1 MKRSTKYNLQRTTW
15 KYYFVLCSLSFV
27 LYQSMKRR
35 TKYNLQGTTR
45 KYYVVLC
52 TLFFVLYLLS
62 TPMSHAQITHDFHET
77 PLLEAL
83 QTISREQSDYTIDI
97 LSDSLGS
104 LQTSAQF
111 KNLSVPDAVK
121 RICKGLPVRVKRKG
135 KQLFLQYRPEKDFT
149 GRIIHFAGEVKDG
162 FLEIPLPKAKVSILR
177 ADSTVVVDSADM
189 VPFYNRERRIV
200 RSLFGASVKVTEK
213 NYLVRAQLDG
223 YADVWERVTIT
234 DPSQE
239 DVEVPSL
246 KMRKLPGLMLKEVT
260 VTATKIKMYY
270 RGDTLIYDAT
280 AFQLPDGSM
289 LDELIRQ
296 LPGVKMNE
304 QGEIFVNGRKVD
316 ELLLGSRTFFG
327 GNKKVLMENL
337 PYYTV
342 KNVKVYEKQTDRSM
356 ALGYDVEPRSY
367 VMDVILKEEYSQGYI
382 ANAEVAGGTEER
394 WLGRGFLLGFTDR
407 IRLTLLAN
415 ANNVN
420 ESRHIG
426 QSDQWTPDH
435 APKSLLTTHS
445 VAGEINYHTKGD
457 KLKETFRVE
466 YTSTTDK
473 LTMKQRREQFLEGR
487 TPISLTESFNRSG
500 NRNLVLNN
508 SLSLSNSMYLFTDVH
523 FDYAHRD
530 GSSHSAFDQWDN
542 TLTVWQ
548 RTVGMSEGKAWSGY
562 VEAQGNVNVNKKKE
576 QHLTFYAKVEHSTDE
591 NQQASRYETRG
602 NTDEL
607 RRNSNDFV
615 HRTTWGAG
623 HVSYNFHFAK
633 DLNLSFTNFFDI
645 KKEHTRDYLY
655 HPDTLL
661 LPSQLEALTA
671 ITDLSNSYDSH
682 QDNWTNNLNIRL
694 MKGAIFMHS
703 DFHVKV
709 HYERWCLYVRTPVHH
724 DKLHYQRGAIDTLA
738 HQTKVLPN
746 MTFSYKNYWNGGR
759 RNLRLSLDYNQQW
772 PLLLDRITYRDDS
785 QPLIVKLGNP
795 NLKGITYTK
804 FEAEY
809 FDRTGPRNGMYYLSA
824 SLNYYHRNVA
834 QSHTYNPST
843 AVFTYKPMN
852 IYGTYVAHTDFSTDQ
867 SIDQKRYW
875 TWHLN
880 AGIDWNHAKDHAML
894 AGMTESCVNTVN
906 TLMLNSGAHIQYN
919 KGKLNI
925 RATGDIRWRHS
936 EGRMYNFETL
946 NAIDFQYGISARYTT
961 PPLWKSSGE
970 GLTLSADG
978 NMYSRRGYGS
988 SELNTDDFVLNAS
1001 ISQPFFKG
1009 KLIARIE
1016 AFDLLHQLS
1025 NTQYSV
1031 NAQGRTET
1039 WYRSLPHYVM
1049 LHLVYHWNKNPKKK

>member
-1 MKRSTKYNLQRTTW
+1 MKRSTKYNLQRTTR

-111 KNLSVPDAVK
+111 KDLSVPDAVK

-135 KQLFLQYRPEKDFT
+135 KHLFLQYRPEKDYT
-149 GRIIHFAGEVKDG
+149 GRIIHFTGDVKDA
-162 FLEIPLPKAKVSILR
+162 FLEIPLPNAKVSILR
-177 ADSTVVVDSADM
+177 VDSSVVVDSADM

-200 RSLFGASVKVTEK
+200 RSLFGAAVKVTEK

-223 YADVWERVTIT
+223 YADVWQRVTIT

-239 DVEVPSL
+239 SVDVPAL

-260 VTATKIKMYY
+260 VTATRIKMYY
-270 RGDTLIYDAT
+270 RGDTLVYDAT

-289 LDELIRQ
+289 LDDLIRQ

-342 KNVKVYEKQTDRSM
+342 KNVKVYEKQTDRSK

-394 WLGRGFLLGFTDR
+394 WLGRGFLLGFTDH

-426 QSDQWTPDH
+426 QSDQWTPDR
-435 APKSLLTTHS
+435 APKSLLTTRS
-445 VAGEINYHTKGD
+445 VAGEISYHSKGD
-457 KLKETFRVE
+457 KLKETFRAE

-473 LTMKQRREQFLEGR
+473 QTMKQRREQFLEGR
-487 TPISLTESFNRSG
+487 TPISLSESFNRAG
-500 NRNLVLNN
+500 KRKLVLNN
-508 SLSLSNSMYLFTDVH
+508 SFTLSQSMYLHTDVH

-530 GSSHSAFDQWDN
+530 GSFRSAFDQWDN
-542 TLTVWQ
+542 ALTVWQ
-548 RTVGMSEGKAWSGY
+548 RTVGMNEGKTWSGY
-562 VEAQGNVNVNKKKE
+562 VEAQGSVNVNKKKQ
-576 QHLTFYAKVEHSTDE
+576 QHLTFYAKVEHSSDE

-615 HRTTWGAG
+615 HRSTWAAG
-623 HVSYNFHFAK
+623 HVSYNLHFAK
-633 DLNLSFTNFFDI
+633 DLNLSFTNFFNI
-645 KKEHTRDYLY
+645 KKERTRDYLY
-655 HPDTLL
+655 HPDTLM

-671 ITDLSNSYDSH
+671 ITDLGNSYDSH
-682 QDNWTNNLNIRL
+682 QDDWTNNLNIRL
-694 MKGAIFMHS
+694 MKSAVYTHS
-703 DFHVKV
+703 DLHVKV
-709 HYERWCLYVRTPVHH
+709 GYERWCLYVRTPVHH

-738 HQTKVLPN
+738 HQTKFLPN
-746 MTFSYKNYWNGGR
+746 MSFSYKNYWKGGR

-795 NLKGITYTK
+795 HLKGMAHTT

-824 SLNYYHRNVA
+824 TLNYYHRNVA

-843 AVFTYKPMN
+843 AVFTYKPIN

-894 AGMTESCVNTVN
+894 AGMTESRVNTVN

-925 RATGDIRWRHS
+925 RAKGDIRWRHS
-936 EGRMYNFETL
+936 EGKMYDFKTL
-946 NAIDFQYGISARYTT
+946 NAIDFQYGLSARYTT

-988 SELNTDDFVLNAS
+988 SELNTDDFLLNAS
-1001 ISQPFFKG
+1001 VSQPFFKG

-1016 AFDLLHQLS
+1016 AFDILHQLS
-1025 NTQYSV
+1025 NTQYTV